1 MPDNEII
8 EDRTEIMKLKLD
20 MKRKGID
27 PKRLDDLVEYG
38 RVTEAGLKHE
48 RYMERARLK
57 KEVEGM
63 GKERFWCGEDPE
75 TEEVREMTQD
85 ENCSWGGDMTFAWN
99 AAIEAVLKLLEV

>member
-20 MKRKGID
+20 MERKGID

-57 KEVEGM
+57 KEVEGK
-63 GKERFWCGEDPE
+63 KELLKDSYMIAVIN
-75 TEEVREMTQD
+75 T
-85 ENCSWGGDMTFAWN
+85 GGDELMEDELRKQS
-99 AAIEAVLKLLEV
+99 EAVLRALDEVLKLLEI

>member
-20 MKRKGID
+20 MERKGID

-48 RYMERARLK
+48 R
-57 KEVEGM
+57 
-63 GKERFWCGEDPE
+63 
-75 TEEVREMTQD
+75 
-85 ENCSWGGDMTFAWN
+85 
-99 AAIEAVLKLLEV
+99 

>member
-57 KEVEGM
+57 KEVEGK
-63 GKERFWCGEDPE
+63 KELLKDSYMIAVIN
-75 TEEVREMTQD
+75 T
-85 ENCSWGGDMTFAWN
+85 GGDELMEDELRKQS
-99 AAIEAVLKLLEV
+99 EAVLRALDEVLKLLEI